1 MQGSLLVMCICWK
14 YRQRRLGVDDFGHPH
29 DPELE
34 GETELLLGSEN
45 GIPGLAIG
53 EEDPAVV
60 SVALAAA
67 LGSAVEADVRSGGV
81 QEVEEGPVG
90 EETPLLGSSKNG
102 KLDEGNHGVRWSS
115 WFKRS

>member
-67 LGSAVEADVRSGGV
+67 LGSAVEADFRSGGV

-115 WFKRS
+115 WFERS